1 MQVVKRAKPADGWDI
16 RDVASQVDV
25 GVSEILD
32 EHGID
37 GDTKEK
43 AIDHLDTKL
52 SKIMEEI
59 YAEKEVEI
67 NL

>member
-1 MQVVKRAKPADGWDI
+1 MRQAADGWDI
-16 RDVASQVDV
+16 RDVVSQVDV

-32 EHGID
+32 EHGIEI
-37 GDTKEK
+37 DTKEK
-43 AIDHLDTKL
+43 AIDHLDTNL

-67 NL
+67 NF